1 MEAGHAAQNV
11 YLQAT
16 ALGLGAV
23 LVAGFHDEAVTAL
36 SATPTGHA
44 PLGLL
49 AIGHPAKPR

>member
-1 MEAGHAAQNV
+1 MEAGHAAQNI

-36 SATPTGHA
+36 STTPDGYA
-44 PLGLL
+44 PLCLL
-49 AIGHPAKPR
+49 AVGHPANPK